1 MKHLIKKS
9 EFYDAYVD
17 RKDYIE
23 VFKNPTSK
31 EADEVWNKNDA
42 IRAFLHP
49 NGDMYC
55 WDGEVLHGEIERQF
69 PNIASDYRISAYESD
84 FMLMYL
90 TSKVTSIKQIQD
102 VLKNC
107 DMSKLKISNNAQIE
121 FDTDYYDCVMDLE
134 YVMRIQDKKISDIL
148 ALDLEQIEKEI
159 QEHPYDPK
167 NGPQYDW
174 KSDEWPDEPVF
185 TKINTKKKF
194 LLKKAE
200 FYDAFN
206 INDDY
211 IEIFK
216 NPTNKEVDEIWNKH
230 GYIRAFLHP
239 NGDMYC
245 WDGEVIHDKVN
256 KKFSEISSPY
266 RLVGMEDRDFV
277 MIHITNE
284 VSNVEQIQ
292 AVLKVCDL
300 SKLGLNSDPQIEFN
314 YYSSQGSIL
323 KYLKFLQDKRV
334 SDILALNQEELD
346 KELEEIEKQQQQQQ
360 QWPDEPVFVKIK

>member
-1 MKHLIKKS
+1 
-9 EFYDAYVD
+9 
-17 RKDYIE
+17 
-23 VFKNPTSK
+23 
-31 EADEVWNKNDA
+31 
-42 IRAFLHP
+42 
-49 NGDMYC
+49 
-55 WDGEVLHGEIERQF
+55 
-69 PNIASDYRISAYESD
+69 
-84 FMLMYL
+84 
-90 TSKVTSIKQIQD
+90 
-102 VLKNC
+102 
-107 DMSKLKISNNAQIE
+107 
-121 FDTDYYDCVMDLE
+121 
-134 YVMRIQDKKISDIL
+134 
-148 ALDLEQIEKEI
+148 
-159 QEHPYDPK
+159 
-167 NGPQYDW
+167 
-174 KSDEWPDEPVF
+174 
-185 TKINTKKKF
+185 
-194 LLKKAE
+194 
-200 FYDAFN
+200 
-206 INDDY
+206 
-211 IEIFK
+211 
-216 NPTNKEVDEIWNKH
+216 
-230 GYIRAFLHP
+230 
-239 NGDMYC
+239 MYC